1 MVTNSS
7 VQTAITD
14 DEYRMGG
21 YGGSEDD
28 LMERFERWDKA
39 LTAHWETWRIEAK
52 TDFDFVAGHQWTTD
66 EISEMAEVNKIPVV
80 FNRIAPTVDAVCGAE
95 IAGRQQVQYFPR
107 EAGDTA
113 VNDILTQ
120 GAEFVMQECDGEEE
134 DSDASRDCLICGVGV
149 TETRP
154 DEDYESGIVKE
165 RIDPLDLWVDP
176 GSRKANFADARYL
189 KRDKSMSRDEAVE
202 YCRMMGWPEY
212 AFESDQS
219 LTPRKPVVVDPRIRY
234 KGENEVYDS
243 DRVTI
248 CEWQWFDRETVHR
261 VATPDGVIELTQ
273 EEMDDV
279 LEDNPSI
286 QSETKSQKRFWR
298 AFVGGGIILEVSE
311 IEVQDFTY
319 KFMTGKRDRNK
330 GTWYGLVR
338 AMIDPQKWANKL
350 YSQLIHIMR
359 SNASG
364 GLMVEGGAVE
374 DVREFET
381 TWADPASITWL
392 KDGALSN
399 ANGTRFKEK
408 TAPNYPQ
415 GMDRLMEVA
424 SAAIRDTTG
433 INQELLG
440 LADRQ
445 QPGVLEAQR
454 KQAAY
459 GILACFFDSF
469 RRYRKMQGRLLLRMI
484 QLYMPEDKL
493 VRIVGKEGSPQ
504 YVPMALS
511 KQTAEYD
518 VVVDEA
524 PSSPNQKIQ
533 TFQVLQ
539 GMMPLF
545 TQADLPASFWAEVIK
560 YSPLP
565 ASLSEKISKILTD
578 TERQAGE
585 AEAQAAQQQQ
595 PLMQAAAMADIDV
608 KNSTAAKNYAQAQQA
623 ARPEVESPEVES
635 PEAEEPDETVEKL
648 VMAQDSDS
656 NAEVASAKATLDRA
670 RAAQIWEN
678 IANPPEK
685 TSVD

>member
-7 VQTAITD
+7 VQSEIVD
-14 DEYRMGG
+14 DDGFRLGG

-28 LMERFERWDKA
+28 LLARFDRWDKS
-39 LTAHWETWRIEAK
+39 LTAHWEQWRIEAK
-52 TDFDFVAGHQWTTD
+52 EDYDFVAGHQWSQE
-66 EISEMAEVNKIPVV
+66 EISEMAEVNKIAIV

-154 DEDYESGIVKE
+154 DDDYESGIVKE
-165 RIDPLDLWVDP
+165 RIDPLELWVDP
-176 GSRKANFADARYL
+176 GSKKACFADARYL
-189 KRDKSMSRDEAVE
+189 KRDKSMSRDEAIE
-202 YCRMMGWPEY
+202 YCEQMGWPEY
-212 AFESDQS
+212 AFDGDNS
-219 LTPRKPVVVDPRIRY
+219 LNPRKPVIVDPRVRY
-234 KGENEVYDS
+234 KGENETYDA
-243 DRVTI
+243 DRVSI
-248 CEWQWFDRETVHR
+248 CEWQWFDRETVYQ
-261 VATPDGVIELTQ
+261 VATPDGVIDLTRAEL
-273 EEMDDV
+273 EEV
-279 LEDNPSI
+279 LAENPGLK
-286 QSETKSQKRFWR
+286 SETKSQKRFWR
-298 AFVGGGIILEVSE
+298 AFVGGGMILEVSE

-350 YSQLIHIMR
+350 YSQIMHILR
-359 SNASG
+359 TNASG
-364 GLMVEGGAVE
+364 GLMMEEGAVE
-374 DVREFET
+374 DIREFET
-381 TWADPASITWL
+381 TWADPAANTFL
-392 KDGALSN
+392 ANGALSN
-399 ANGTRFKEK
+399 ANGARIQEK
-408 TAPNYPQ
+408 RAPAYPQ
-415 GMDRLMEVA
+415 GLDRLMEVA

-484 QLYMPEDKL
+484 QLYMPADKL
-493 VRIVGKEGSPQ
+493 VRIVGPEGSPQ
-504 YVPMALS
+504 YVPMALA
-511 KQTAEYD
+511 KTTAEYD

-565 ASLSEKISKILTD
+565 ASLSEKISKILTQ
-578 TERQAGE
+578 TEQQAAE
-585 AEAQAAQQQQ
+585 AEQQQAQQQQ
-595 PLMQAAAMADIDV
+595 PIMQAAAEADIEV
-608 KNSTAAKNYAQAQQA
+608 KRSTAAKNYAQADQA
-623 ARPEVESPEVES
+623 ARPEVQQ
-635 PEAEEPDETVEKL
+635 PEAEEPDDTVEKL
-648 VMAQDSDS
+648 VMAQDSDAKADVS
-656 NAEVASAKATLDRA
+656 DAKATLDRA
-670 RAAQIWEN
+670 RAAQIWEQ
-678 IANPPEK
+678 IVNPPEK
-685 TSVD
+685 TSGGD